1 MSKLALSVNKIS
13 KSYDIGLSDPY
24 AKLRKPFIDTLRLA
38 KSTFLGRSHSLPP
51 EVKKEKSQF
60 WALQDVS
67 FEVNHGET
75 VGIIGCNGAGKS
87 TLLKI
92 LSRITKPTSGYAEI
106 HGRLGSLL
114 EVGTG
119 FHPELTGRENIY
131 LNATI
136 LGLDRREIA
145 RRFDEIV
152 AFAEIDQFID
162 TPVKFYSSGMYMRLA
177 FSVSAHLDPE
187 ILILDEVLAVGDAA
201 FQKKCM
207 GKMEGVAKEGR
218 TVLLVSHNIASILSF
233 CDRCLLLNKGRL
245 VEDGD
250 AASVAEI
257 YQESQ
262 SGVADSDPKVNEM
275 IISAESRKNQ
285 KAIFKSIALTPLGRH
300 GEPDTVLRVGCDMG
314 IMVAIEAIKPVN
326 EVSVIV
332 SIFEAAGNRVIDIG
346 TALKGDYLTLSA
358 GEEAQIH
365 FTLHNIL
372 LKPGP
377 YRISLWMGRPP
388 TEDIDVVL
396 KVAEFNIEMDPRRIK
411 FPHQYLAVYQCDFTH
426 SINVGNGHKKSTLA
440 LN

>member
-1 MSKLALSVNKIS
+1 MSKLALRVDKIS
-13 KSYDIGLSDPY
+13 KSYHIGKNDPY
-24 AKLRKPFIDTLRLA
+24 GKIRKPLIDTLRIA
-38 KSTFLGRSHSLPP
+38 KSSVLGQSLSLPMDAN
-51 EVKKEKSQF
+51 KEKSQF
-60 WALQDVS
+60 FALQDIS

-75 VGIIGCNGAGKS
+75 VGIIGSNGAGKS

-92 LSRITKPTSGYAEI
+92 LSRITKPTTGSAEI
-106 HGRLGSLL
+106 WGRLGSLL

-201 FQKKCM
+201 FQRKCM

-233 CDRCLLLNKGRL
+233 CDRCLLLDKGRL

-262 SGVADSDPKVNEM
+262 SGVSDSDPKVNEM
-275 IISAESRKNQ
+275 IIAAENKKNQ
-285 KAIFKSIALTPLGRH
+285 KAIFKSISLAPLGRH
-300 GEPDTVLRVGCDMG
+300 GDAETVLRVGCDMG
-314 IMVAIEAIKPVN
+314 IIVTIEAINPIAD
-326 EVSVIV
+326 VSVIV
-332 SIFEAAGNRVIDIG
+332 SIFEASGNRVIDIG
-346 TALKGDYLTLSA
+346 TALKGDYLTLAA
-358 GEEAQIH
+358 GQEAKIH

-372 LKPGP
+372 LKPGS

-388 TEDIDVVL
+388 TEDIDIVT
-396 KVAEFNIEMDPRRIK
+396 KATEFSIEMDPRRIK
-411 FPHQYLAVYQCDFTH
+411 YPHQYLAVYQCEFTH
-426 SINVGNGHKKSTLA
+426 SIITGNPSKNAGSV

>member
-1 MSKLALSVNKIS
+1 MSKLALRVDQIS
-13 KSYDIGLSDPY
+13 KSYQIGKSDPY
-24 AKLRKPFIDTLRLA
+24 AKMRKPFVDLA
-38 KSTFLGRSHSLPP
+38 KRVIYGRSPLLPSYEKNNESL
-51 EVKKEKSQF
+51 F
-60 WALQDVS
+60 WALKDIS
-67 FEVNHGET
+67 FEVKHGET
-75 VGIIGCNGAGKS
+75 VGIIGSNGAGKS

-152 AFAEIDQFID
+152 AFAEIDQFLD
-162 TPVKFYSSGMYMRLA
+162 TPVKFYSSGMHMRLA

-245 VEDGD
+245 AADGD
-250 AASVAEI
+250 AVSVAEI
-257 YQESQ
+257 YQEGQ

-275 IISAESRKNQ
+275 IISAENKKNQ
-285 KAIFKSIALTPLGRH
+285 KAIFRSIALAPLGRH
-300 GEPDTVLRVGCDMG
+300 GELVAVLRVGCDME
-314 IMVAIEAIKPVN
+314 IMVSIEAIKPIV

-332 SIFEAAGNRVIDIG
+332 SIFEATGNRVIDIG
-346 TALKGDYLTLSA
+346 TALKGDYLTLGS

-372 LKPGP
+372 LKPGT
-377 YRISLWMGRPP
+377 YRVSLWMGRPP
-388 TEDIDVVL
+388 TEDIDVVT
-396 KVAEFNIEMDPRRIK
+396 KATEFNIEMDPRRIK
-411 FPHQYLAVYQCDFTH
+411 YPHQYLSVYQCEFTH
-426 SINVGNGHKKSTLA
+426 SIITGNASKNADSV